1 MACLVGNSLQE
12 DVDELA
18 WKKVSLQLACFLTE
32 TLQASKAKILF
43 FPKTD
48 QLNSKTFTADSSMD
62 DVVKAGFD
70 KVPTAQLCWQWQLAA
85 NCAQSTVSPNNVL
98 CPRLGRHSAPGQD
111 GGRGNEAE
119 GDGHELFWSWPTR
132 NCEKKKLWLGFIG
145 RRIHFLPNRMKTIAK
160 VWWIWFFSRPSFW
173 REIYSKQ
180 YHYCLSFSG
189 VVPIFSYHKHALAN
203 LKVGMAIGKFA
214 DRLIRDVG
222 ASADDFTLVG
232 FAMGRL
238 IYVVFP

>member
-1 MACLVGNSLQE
+1 MLMSWHEKKCLFNLLASWLKLYRHQRQRFSSFPRPTNLTARHSPRTLLWMMWSRRDLTRYQQHSCVHNGSLRQTVRKVQSLQ
-12 DVDELA
+12 
-18 WKKVSLQLACFLTE
+18 TM
-32 TLQASKAKILF
+32 F
-43 FPKTD
+43 FALGWGGIRSRPRWW
-48 QLNSKTFTADSSMD
+48 
-62 DVVKAGFD
+62 
-70 KVPTAQLCWQWQLAA
+70 PRQW
-85 NCAQSTVSPNNVL
+85 
-98 CPRLGRHSAPGQD
+98 
-111 GGRGNEAE
+111 GRG
-119 GDGHELFWSWPTR
+119 GWPWTFLVLTYKKLW
-132 NCEKKKLWLGFIG
+132 EKKLWLGFVG